1 MAAQRKC
8 EIGRLYAVRHKWLI
22 PSNTTPNHDWQKS
35 ELAIYLGKKKVAI
48 PLVGGEHF
56 VILHDLLV
64 DGKIV
69 SVDTSFL
76 RYLECPDESR

>member
-1 MAAQRKC
+1 MATQRKC
-8 EIGRLYAVRHKWLI
+8 KIGQLYEVRHKWLM
-22 PSNTTPNHDWQKS
+22 PRWGSDGHDWQES
-35 ELAIYLGKKKVAI
+35 ELAMYLGKKKVHR
-48 PLVGGEHF
+48 GGAHF
-56 VILHDLLV
+56 VVLHDLLV

>member
-35 ELAIYLGKKKVAI
+35 ELAIYLGEKKVHR
-48 PLVGGEHF
+48 GGRHF